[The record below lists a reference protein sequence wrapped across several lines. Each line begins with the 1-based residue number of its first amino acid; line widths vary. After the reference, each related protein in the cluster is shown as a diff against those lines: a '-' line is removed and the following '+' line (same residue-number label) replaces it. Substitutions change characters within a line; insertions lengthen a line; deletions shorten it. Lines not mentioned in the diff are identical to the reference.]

1 MPRLEATKIF
11 LSKEMANK
19 LWYSQAME
27 YYSVLKRNELT
38 SHGNTWKDL
47 KYILSREKANRK
59 IYILCGNNYLTFW
72 KRQNFG
78 GSTKIRGCQRGTNK

>member
-1 MPRLEATKIF
+1 
-11 LSKEMANK
+11 MANK
-19 LWYSQAME
+19 LWYIQEMG

-47 KYILSREKANRK
+47 KYILPSEKANLK
-59 IYILCGNNYLTFW
+59 IYIMYDYNYLTFW

-78 GSTKIRGCQRGTNK
+78 DSTKISGCQGGMNK